1 MFFGTLSTVQLMSAV
16 RVVSYTVFL
25 KVQEESLMSMP
36 GPMEIIVILVV
47 VLLLFGAKR
56 LPEIGRAL
64 GEGIREFKKSIKGLD
79 DDGQDK
85 KNPGA

>member
-1 MFFGTLSTVQLMSAV
+1 
-16 RVVSYTVFL
+16 
-25 KVQEESLMSMP
+25 MSMP

>member
-1 MFFGTLSTVQLMSAV
+1 
-16 RVVSYTVFL
+16 
-25 KVQEESLMSMP
+25 MSMP
-36 GPMEIIVILVV
+36 GPMEVIVILVV

-64 GEGIREFKKSIKGLD
+64 GEGIREFKRSIKGLD